1 MVGSR
6 QGAGTGRLAVP
17 EYETRYRR
25 ERRGFWQRLAIWIF
39 LVFFAL
45 STVGIGLV
53 AIFTQR

>member
-1 MVGSR
+1 MP
-6 QGAGTGRLAVP
+6 QH
-17 EYETRYRR
+17 ETRAQRD
-25 ERRGFWQRLAIWIF
+25 RRGFWQRLAIWIF